1 MGPCTIQHEAV
12 VCKVA
17 ASPAVAPT
25 SSSIS
30 STNASAIHSKAF
42 QHGWVG
48 VFFPW
53 FSFYTVASYRSKRGG
68 TDRGKSKA
76 ATIPVLPF
84 RALSLRPLPLNL
96 RVFDE
101 IFYPPASPSFDPR
114 STCFF
119 RQASSFEFPSTF
131 SKWQTGGYILGYFE
145 LRLGAGQ
152 RLVFGIKQLS
162 VGSSI
167 GKINDKGSY
176 NDCYE
181 PFAEANARMSPRETF
196 FAWKRRVSIAEC
208 IGRISG
214 ELICPYPPRIPVTIP
229 REIIIE
235 RGLNYLVKA
244 KMNGAAINGAF
255 DSELSS
261 IVVESYDSRFY
272 DPRLILV
279 RIAIL
284 TTLI

>member
-1 MGPCTIQHEAV
+1 MFEKTHSSLIRPPTVGYHTLPVSGEPFASLKRLFPEAYTHDMNGFWNRKCTGQRAVDAVMGPCTIQHEAV
-12 VCKVA
+12 V
-17 ASPAVAPT
+17 
-25 SSSIS
+25 
-30 STNASAIHSKAF
+30 
-42 QHGWVG
+42 
-48 VFFPW
+48 
-53 FSFYTVASYRSKRGG
+53 
-68 TDRGKSKA
+68 
-76 ATIPVLPF
+76 F

-261 IVVESYDSRFY
+261 IVVCCEIQKRVLISLPVAYQMPSPVY
-272 DPRLILV
+272 LRLWG
-279 RIAIL
+279 
-284 TTLI
+284 